1 MPLHIM
7 RDVPLAPLTTLETG
21 GPARFFLEARDE
33 TTVVEGLAWAEKR
46 DLQVFL
52 LGGGSNVLVADD
64 GIDGLV
70 LKLETS
76 GVTVESVEDGSV
88 LVRAAAGESW
98 DGLVERT
105 VTEGLAGLECLSG
118 IPGSVGA
125 APVQNIGAYGQE
137 AADTLVSVRVLDR
150 TSLSVVELKADECAF
165 GYRDSR
171 FRRNPDEYVVL
182 EASFLLR
189 PGSPPTVAYPDL
201 ARECTSSS
209 PSLVEARE
217 AVMAVRRRKSMIIDP
232 SDENHR
238 SVGSFFTNPIVSVR
252 EAESLLTAV
261 EQRGLA
267 RRGEIPT
274 YPDGRDRVK
283 LSAAWLIERAG
294 VARGYRTGRVGVS
307 TSHALA
313 LVNLGGATTADVLAL
328 AATVRG
334 AVSEAFGI
342 SLNVEPVCLGFSAPW

>member
-1 MPLHIM
+1 MPLDIVC
-7 RDVPLAPLTTLETG
+7 DVPLAPLTTLETG

-33 TTVVEGLAWAEKR
+33 TTVVEGLAWAHER
-46 DLQVFL
+46 GLQVFL
-52 LGGGSNVLVADD
+52 LSGGSNVLVADD

-70 LKLETS
+70 VKMATR
-76 GVTVESVEDGSV
+76 GVTIEPLEDSIV
-88 LVRAAAGESW
+88 VRAAAGESW
-98 DGLVERT
+98 DQLVDRT
-105 VTEGLAGLECLSG
+105 VAEGLAGLECLSG

-137 AADTLVSVRVLDR
+137 AADTLISVRVLDR
-150 TSLSVVELKADECAF
+150 TSLSAVELKSAECAF

-182 EASFLLR
+182 QASFRLH
-189 PGSPPTVAYPDL
+189 PGGPPTVAYPDL

-209 PSLVEARE
+209 PSLIEARE
-217 AVMAVRRRKSMIIDP
+217 AVIAVRRRKSMILDP

-252 EAESLLTAV
+252 EAESLITMA
-261 EQRGLA
+261 ERDGLA
-267 RRGEIPT
+267 GRGEMPT
-274 YPDGRDRVK
+274 HPDGRDQVK

-294 VARGYRTGRVGVS
+294 VARGYRIGRVGVS
-307 TSHALA
+307 TRHALA
-313 LVNLGGATTADVLAL
+313 LVNLGGATTGDVLEL

-334 AVSEAFGI
+334 AVSDAFGI
-342 SLNVEPVCLGFSAPW
+342 RLVVEPVCLGFSPPW